1 MSLNGVGQIYLG
13 RYINRENQM
22 TMKTNWAVKPSVP
35 EEIYTDRQEFLDDL
49 YQTALK
55 ARTRRA
61 GSTVLL
67 GQRRMGKTE
76 IFKRVVN
83 RLFFEQDH
91 LDPKAVVPV
100 YYSFP
105 DTFENR
111 WDFAAKYVE
120 NFIRWYVAFRLRK
133 PDILLSKKITLPQ
146 LKPIVEQSG
155 IITKGFEGSLEFLDA
170 LLAKK
175 DVIIPEQVA
184 LNFPRDTSDIDDSTI
199 VMFLDEFQNTRLPQY
214 KFDVVGYM
222 QDAVESLT
230 CPHFITGSTMSIL
243 GREILGRGS
252 LFGRFESYPIG
263 PLTDY
268 WATELVRRA
277 TKYYQ
282 ANLSDELAPVV
293 AKRCGGNPFYITAVT
308 KQAAKLEQSLANEDD
323 LNTILAIDLSSG
335 FIWGELSD
343 QISRWLERIN
353 EYGITK
359 WVLYLSAI
367 QKGDKIDLKQIQQ
380 ALLEKDFQTVSLEK
394 IREVL
399 IKLSRG
405 DLVDYLEL
413 GGWFRKVKDPI
424 LLEFLQVWGRIEV
437 EGQDE
442 ATVREDFE
450 YKYKKI
456 KKQISDLKGYLAE
469 VYMAQ
474 ILHNAQRQTLPGHY
488 FHQDEDIKVPR
499 FHYVRLRERLG
510 PGADTEI
517 DIHAGAG
524 SEQWVAESKWQQNH
538 KASISDIR
546 KLLGKAEVVKQD
558 REPEL
563 MRIWFFSYEGFAEK
577 VLDFMSEHG
586 VLWSTKDDLDGLLD
600 YVKLRRLPKL

>member
-1 MSLNGVGQIYLG
+1 MNTI
-13 RYINRENQM
+13 
-22 TMKTNWAVKPSVP
+22 TNWAVKPSVS
-35 EEIYTDRQEFLDDL
+35 EEIYTDRQEFLDYF
-49 YQTALK
+49 YQAALK
-55 ARTRRA
+55 ARTRHTR
-61 GSTVLL
+61 STVLL

-105 DTFENR
+105 DTFKDD
-111 WDFAAKYVE
+111 WHFAAKYVE
-120 NFIRWYVAFRLRK
+120 NFIRWYVAFRLRDPK
-133 PDILLSKKITLPQ
+133 ILLEKDVKRPHLKEIIHNKLPM
-146 LKPIVEQSG
+146 
-155 IITKGFEGSLEFLDA
+155 TKGFKNTFEFMESFIA
-170 LLAKK
+170 QE
-175 DVIIPEQVA
+175 VTIPEQSA
-184 LNFPRDTSDIDDSTI
+184 LELPRNVSDQDDSTI
-199 VMFLDEFQNTRLPQY
+199 VMFLDEFQNVRLPQY
-214 KFDVVGYM
+214 KFDIVSYM
-222 QDAVESLT
+222 QNAVESRT
-230 CPHFITGSTMSIL
+230 CPHFVTGSTMSIL

-252 LFGRFESYPIG
+252 LFGRFRSKPIEA
-263 PLTDY
+263 LTDY
-268 WATELVRRA
+268 WGTELVYRA
-277 TKYYQ
+277 AHHNNVTVSQ
-282 ANLSDELAPVV
+282 ELVPIIV
-293 AKRCGGNPFYITAVT
+293 KRCGGNPFYLNAVVE
-308 KQAAKLEQSLANEDD
+308 QAAELNQAILTEDD

-335 FIWGELSD
+335 FIWGELND
-343 QISRWLERIN
+343 QVNRWMERIN

-367 QKGDKIDLKQIQQ
+367 QKGEKIDLKQIQQ
-380 ALLEKDFQTVSLEK
+380 ALLEQDYQTVSLEK

-405 DLVDYLEL
+405 DLVEYLEL

-437 EGQDE
+437 KGQDE
-442 ATVREDFE
+442 TTVREDFE
-450 YKYKKI
+450 SKYTQI

-510 PGADTEI
+510 SGTGVEI
-517 DIHAGAG
+517 DVHAGAG
-524 SEQWVAESKWQQNH
+524 GEQWVAESKWQQNH
-538 KASISDIR
+538 KASITEIR
-546 KLLGKAEVVKQD
+546 KLLDKAEIVKQD
-558 REPEL
+558 REAKL
-563 MRIWFFSYEGFAEK
+563 MRIWFFSYDGFAPK

-586 VLWSTKDDLDGLLD
+586 VLWSTKEDLDGLLD

>member
-1 MSLNGVGQIYLG
+1 
-13 RYINRENQM
+13 
-22 TMKTNWAVKPSVP
+22 MKTNWAVKPSVP

-61 GSTVLL
+61 RSTVLL

-83 RLFFEQDH
+83 RLFFEQVS
-91 LDPKAVVPV
+91 LDPQAVVPV

-105 DTFENR
+105 DTFKDD
-111 WDFAAKYVE
+111 WHFATKYVE
-120 NFIRWYVAFRLRK
+120 NFMRWYVAFRLR
-133 PDILLSKKITLPQ
+133 DTNLLSPEIIERHQLLEIIRNSSIFSKTFKATLGLFESF
-146 LKPIVEQSG
+146 LK
-155 IITKGFEGSLEFLDA
+155 TDA
-170 LLAKK
+170 T
-175 DVIIPEQVA
+175 IPEQLA
-184 LNFPRDTSDIDDSTI
+184 LYLPRRVSDYEDSTI

-222 QDAVESLT
+222 QEAVESLT
-230 CPHFITGSTMSIL
+230 CPHFVTGSTMSIL

-252 LFGRFESYPIG
+252 LFGRFRSKPIEA
-263 PLTDY
+263 LTDY
-268 WATELVRRA
+268 WGTELVCRA
-277 TKYYQ
+277 AHHNNVTVSQ
-282 ANLSDELAPVV
+282 EIVPVIV
-293 AKRCGGNPFYITAVT
+293 KRCGGNPFYLNAVVE
-308 KQAAKLEQSLANEDD
+308 QAAELNQAILTEDD
-323 LNTILAIDLSSG
+323 LNTILAVDLSSG
-335 FIWGELSD
+335 FIWGELND

-367 QKGDKIDLKQIQQ
+367 QKGEKIDLKQIQQ

-442 ATVREDFE
+442 ATVREYFE
-450 YKYKKI
+450 YKYQKI
-456 KKQISDLKGYLAE
+456 KKQVSDLKGYLAE

-488 FHQDEDIKVPR
+488 FHQDEDVNVPR
-499 FHYVRLRERLG
+499 FHYVRLRER

-538 KASISDIR
+538 KASITDIR
-546 KLLGKAEVVKQD
+546 KLLDKAEVVKQD
-558 REPEL
+558 REAEL
-563 MRIWFFSYEGFAEK
+563 MRIWFFSYEGFAPK

-586 VLWSTKDDLDGLLD
+586 VLWSTQEDLDGLLD

>member
-1 MSLNGVGQIYLG
+1 
-13 RYINRENQM
+13 
-22 TMKTNWAVKPSVP
+22 MKTITNWAVKPSVS
-35 EEIYTDRQEFLDDL
+35 EEIYTDRQEFLDYF
-49 YQTALK
+49 YQAALK
-55 ARTRRA
+55 ARTRHTR
-61 GSTVLL
+61 STVLL

-105 DTFENR
+105 DTFKDD
-111 WDFAAKYVE
+111 WHFAAKYVE
-120 NFIRWYVAFRLRK
+120 NFIRWYVAFRLRD
-133 PDILLSKKITLPQ
+133 PNILLEKDVKRPHLKEIIHNKLPM
-146 LKPIVEQSG
+146 
-155 IITKGFEGSLEFLDA
+155 TKGFKNTFEFMESFIA
-170 LLAKK
+170 QE
-175 DVIIPEQVA
+175 VTIPEQSA
-184 LNFPRDTSDIDDSTI
+184 LELPRNVSDHDDSTI
-199 VMFLDEFQNTRLPQY
+199 VMFLDEFQNVRLPQY
-214 KFDVVGYM
+214 KFDIVSYM
-222 QDAVESLT
+222 QNAVESRT
-230 CPHFITGSTMSIL
+230 CPHFVTGSTMSIL

-252 LFGRFESYPIG
+252 LFGRFRSKPIEA
-263 PLTDY
+263 LTDY
-268 WATELVRRA
+268 WGTELVYRA
-277 TKYYQ
+277 AHHNNVTVSQ
-282 ANLSDELAPVV
+282 ELVPIIV
-293 AKRCGGNPFYITAVT
+293 KRCGGNPFYLNAVVE
-308 KQAAKLEQSLANEDD
+308 QAAELNQAILTEDD

-335 FIWGELSD
+335 FIWGELND
-343 QISRWLERIN
+343 QVNRWMERIN

-367 QKGDKIDLKQIQQ
+367 QKGEKIDLKQIQQ
-380 ALLEKDFQTVSLEK
+380 ALLEQDYQTVSLEK

-405 DLVDYLEL
+405 DLVEYLEL

-437 EGQDE
+437 KGQDE
-442 ATVREDFE
+442 TTVREDFE
-450 YKYKKI
+450 SKYTQI

-510 PGADTEI
+510 SGTGVEI
-517 DIHAGAG
+517 DVHAGAG
-524 SEQWVAESKWQQNH
+524 GEQWVAESKWQQNH
-538 KASISDIR
+538 KASITDIR
-546 KLLGKAEVVKQD
+546 KLLDKAEIVKQD
-558 REPEL
+558 REAKL
-563 MRIWFFSYEGFAEK
+563 MRIWFFSYDGFAPK

-586 VLWSTKDDLDGLLD
+586 VLWSTKEDLDGLLD

>member
-1 MSLNGVGQIYLG
+1 
-13 RYINRENQM
+13 M
-22 TMKTNWAVKPSVP
+22 TLKTNWAVKPSVS

-105 DTFENR
+105 DTFKDD
-111 WDFAAKYVE
+111 WHFATKYVE
-120 NFIRWYVAFRLRK
+120 NFMRWYVAFRLRSPK
-133 PDILLSKKITLPQ
+133 ILSEKEVTRTHLKEIIHNKLPM
-146 LKPIVEQSG
+146 
-155 IITKGFEGSLEFLDA
+155 TKGFKNAFEFFESI
-170 LLAKK
+170 LAQE
-175 DVIIPEQVA
+175 VTIPEQSA
-184 LNFPRDTSDIDDSTI
+184 LSHPRHVSDSDDSTI

-222 QDAVESLT
+222 QEAVESLT
-230 CPHFITGSTMSIL
+230 CPHFVTGSTMSIL

-252 LFGRFESYPIG
+252 LFGRFRSKPIKA
-263 PLTDY
+263 LTDY
-268 WATELVRRA
+268 WGTELVCRA
-277 TKYYQ
+277 AHYNNVTVSQ
-282 ANLSDELAPVV
+282 ELVPIIV
-293 AKRCGGNPFYITAVT
+293 KRCGGNPFYLNAVI
-308 KQAAKLEQSLANEDD
+308 KQAAELNQAILTEDD
-323 LNTILAIDLSSG
+323 LNTILAVDLSSG

-367 QKGDKIDLKQIQQ
+367 QKGEKIDLKQIQQ
-380 ALLEKDFQTVSLEK
+380 ALLEKDYQTVSLEK

-456 KKQISDLKGYLAE
+456 KKKISDLKGYLAE

-488 FHQDEDIKVPR
+488 FHQDEDVKVPR

-510 PGADTEI
+510 PGANTEI

-546 KLLGKAEVVKQD
+546 KLLDKAEVVKQD

-563 MRIWFFSYEGFAEK
+563 MRIWFFSYEGFADK

-586 VLWSTKDDLDGLLD
+586 VLWSTQEDLDGLLD

>member
-1 MSLNGVGQIYLG
+1 
-13 RYINRENQM
+13 
-22 TMKTNWAVKPSVP
+22 MKTITNWVVKPLVS
-35 EEIYTDRQEFLDDL
+35 EEIYTDRQEFLDYF
-49 YQTALK
+49 YQAALK
-55 ARTRRA
+55 ARTRHTR
-61 GSTVLL
+61 STVLL

-105 DTFENR
+105 DTFKDD
-111 WDFAAKYVE
+111 WHFAAKYVE
-120 NFIRWYVAFRLRK
+120 NFIRWYVAFRLRD
-133 PDILLSKKITLPQ
+133 PNILLEKDVKRPHLKEIIHNKLPM
-146 LKPIVEQSG
+146 
-155 IITKGFEGSLEFLDA
+155 TKGFKNTFEFMESFIA
-170 LLAKK
+170 QE
-175 DVIIPEQVA
+175 VTIPEQSA
-184 LNFPRDTSDIDDSTI
+184 LELPRNVSDHDDSTI
-199 VMFLDEFQNTRLPQY
+199 VMFLDEFQNVRLPQY
-214 KFDVVGYM
+214 KFDIVSYM
-222 QDAVESLT
+222 QNAVESRT
-230 CPHFITGSTMSIL
+230 CPHFVTGSTMSIL

-252 LFGRFESYPIG
+252 LFGRFRSKPIEA
-263 PLTDY
+263 LTDY
-268 WATELVRRA
+268 WGTELVYRA
-277 TKYYQ
+277 AHHNNVTVSQ
-282 ANLSDELAPVV
+282 ELVPIIV
-293 AKRCGGNPFYITAVT
+293 KRCGGNPFYLNAVVE
-308 KQAAKLEQSLANEDD
+308 QAAELNQAILTEDD

-335 FIWGELSD
+335 FIWGELND
-343 QISRWLERIN
+343 QVNRWMERIN

-367 QKGDKIDLKQIQQ
+367 QKGEKIDLKQIQQ
-380 ALLEKDFQTVSLEK
+380 ALLEQDYQTVSLEK

-405 DLVDYLEL
+405 DLVEYLEL

-437 EGQDE
+437 KGQDE
-442 ATVREDFE
+442 TTVREDFE
-450 YKYKKI
+450 SKYTQI

-510 PGADTEI
+510 SGTGVEI
-517 DIHAGAG
+517 DVHAGAG
-524 SEQWVAESKWQQNH
+524 GEQWVAESKWQQNH
-538 KASISDIR
+538 KASITDIR
-546 KLLGKAEVVKQD
+546 KLLDKAEIVKQD
-558 REPEL
+558 REAKL
-563 MRIWFFSYEGFAEK
+563 MRIWFFSYDGFAPK

-586 VLWSTKDDLDGLLD
+586 VLWSTKEDLDGLLD

>member
-1 MSLNGVGQIYLG
+1 
-13 RYINRENQM
+13 
-22 TMKTNWAVKPSVP
+22 MKTNWAVKPSVP
-35 EEIYTDRQEFLDDL
+35 EEIYTDRQEFLDYL

-91 LDPKAVVPV
+91 LDPQAVVPV

-111 WDFAAKYVE
+111 WDFATKYVE
-120 NFIRWYVAFRLRK
+120 NFIRWYVAFRLR
-133 PDILLSKKITLPQ
+133 DTNLLSPEIIERHQLLEIIHDNSIFSKTFKATLGLIESF
-146 LKPIVEQSG
+146 LK
-155 IITKGFEGSLEFLDA
+155 TDA
-170 LLAKK
+170 T
-175 DVIIPEQVA
+175 IPEQLA
-184 LNFPRDTSDIDDSTI
+184 LYLPRRVSDYEDSTI

-222 QDAVESLT
+222 QEAVESLT
-230 CPHFITGSTMSIL
+230 CPHFVTGSTMSIL

-252 LFGRFESYPIG
+252 LFGRFESHPIG

-282 ANLSDELAPVV
+282 ANLSDELAPII

-308 KQAAKLEQSLANEDD
+308 KQAAKLDQTLANEDD

-335 FIWGELSD
+335 FIWGELND

-456 KKQISDLKGYLAE
+456 KKQVSDLKGYLAE

-488 FHQDEDIKVPR
+488 FHQDEDVNVPR

-538 KASISDIR
+538 KASITDIR
-546 KLLGKAEVVKQD
+546 KLLDKAEVVKQD

-563 MRIWFFSYEGFAEK
+563 MRLWFFSYEGFAPK

>member
-1 MSLNGVGQIYLG
+1 M
-13 RYINRENQM
+13 
-22 TMKTNWAVKPSVP
+22 AC
-35 EEIYTDRQEFLDDL
+35 
-49 YQTALK
+49 
-55 ARTRRA
+55 AR
-61 GSTVLL
+61 STVLL

-91 LDPKAVVPV
+91 LDPQAVVPV

-111 WDFAAKYVE
+111 WDFATKYVE
-120 NFIRWYVAFRLRK
+120 NFIRWYVAFRLRSPK
-133 PDILLSKKITLPQ
+133 ILSEKEVKRSHLKEIIHNKLPM
-146 LKPIVEQSG
+146 
-155 IITKGFEGSLEFLDA
+155 TKGFKNAFEFLESI
-170 LLAKK
+170 LAQE
-175 DVIIPEQVA
+175 VTIPEQSA
-184 LNFPRDTSDIDDSTI
+184 LSHPRYVSDYEDSTI

-222 QDAVESLT
+222 QEAVESLT
-230 CPHFITGSTMSIL
+230 CPHFVTGSTMSIL

-252 LFGRFESYPIG
+252 LFGRFRSKPIEA
-263 PLTDY
+263 LTDY
-268 WATELVRRA
+268 WGTELVCRA
-277 TKYYQ
+277 AHHNNVTVSQ
-282 ANLSDELAPVV
+282 EIVPVIV
-293 AKRCGGNPFYITAVT
+293 KRCGGNPFYLNAVVE
-308 KQAAKLEQSLANEDD
+308 QAAELNQAILTEDD

-335 FIWGELSD
+335 FIWGELND

-456 KKQISDLKGYLAE
+456 KKQVSDLKGYLAE

-488 FHQDEDIKVPR
+488 FHQDEDVKVPR

-510 PGADTEI
+510 PGAETEI

-538 KASISDIR
+538 KASITDIR
-546 KLLGKAEVVKQD
+546 KLLDKAEVVKQD
-558 REPEL
+558 REAEL
-563 MRIWFFSYEGFAEK
+563 MRIWFFSYEGFAPK

-586 VLWSTKDDLDGLLD
+586 VLWSTQEDLDGLLD

>member
-1 MSLNGVGQIYLG
+1 
-13 RYINRENQM
+13 M

-83 RLFFEQDH
+83 RLFFEQVS

-120 NFIRWYVAFRLRK
+120 NFIRWYVAFRLRSPK
-133 PDILLSKKITLPQ
+133 ILSEKEVTRDHLKEIIHNKLPM
-146 LKPIVEQSG
+146 
-155 IITKGFEGSLEFLDA
+155 TKGFKNAFEFFESI
-170 LLAKK
+170 LAQE
-175 DVIIPEQVA
+175 VTIPEQSA
-184 LNFPRDTSDIDDSTI
+184 LSHPRHVSDSDDSTI

-222 QDAVESLT
+222 QEAVESLT

-243 GREILGRGS
+243 GREILGRGFEVKVFAEQKLLPRK

-268 WATELVRRA
+268 WATELVRR
-277 TKYYQ
+277 TSKFYQ
-282 ANLSDELAPVV
+282 ANLSEELAPVV

-308 KQAAKLEQSLANEDD
+308 KQAAKLDQSLANEDD
-323 LNTILAIDLSSG
+323 LNTILAVDLSSG

-343 QISRWLERIN
+343 QITRWLERIN

-367 QKGDKIDLKQIQQ
+367 QNGDKIDLKQIQQ

-474 ILHNAQRQTLPGHY
+474 ILHNAQRQTLPGHF
-488 FHQDEDIKVPR
+488 FHQDDDIKVPR

-510 PGADTEI
+510 SGTGAEI

-546 KLLGKAEVVKQD
+546 KLLDKAEVVKQD

-563 MRIWFFSYEGFAEK
+563 MRILFFSYEGFAEK

>member
-1 MSLNGVGQIYLG
+1 
-13 RYINRENQM
+13 
-22 TMKTNWAVKPSVP
+22 MKTNWAVKPSVP

-61 GSTVLL
+61 RSTVLL

-105 DTFENR
+105 DTFKDD
-111 WDFAAKYVE
+111 WHFATKYVE
-120 NFIRWYVAFRLRK
+120 NFMRWYVAFRLRSPK
-133 PDILLSKKITLPQ
+133 ILSEKEITRAHLKEIIHNKLPM
-146 LKPIVEQSG
+146 
-155 IITKGFEGSLEFLDA
+155 TKGFKNAFEFFESI
-170 LLAKK
+170 LAQ
-175 DVIIPEQVA
+175 DVTIPEQSA
-184 LNFPRDTSDIDDSTI
+184 LSHPRHVSDSDDSTI

-222 QDAVESLT
+222 QDVVESRT

-252 LFGRFESYPIG
+252 LFGRFRSKPIKA
-263 PLTDY
+263 LTDY
-268 WATELVRRA
+268 WGSELVCRA
-277 TKYYQ
+277 AHHNNVTVSQ
-282 ANLSDELAPVV
+282 EIVPVIV
-293 AKRCGGNPFYITAVT
+293 KRCGGNPFYLNAVVE
-308 KQAAKLEQSLANEDD
+308 QAAELNQAILTEDD

-335 FIWGELSD
+335 FIWGELND

-413 GGWFRKVKDPI
+413 GGWFRKIKDPI

-474 ILHNAQRQTLPGHY
+474 ILHNAQRQTLPGHF

-524 SEQWVAESKWQQNH
+524 IEQWVAESKWQQNH
-538 KASISDIR
+538 KASITDIR
-546 KLLGKAEVVKQD
+546 KLLDKAEVVKQD

-586 VLWSTKDDLDGLLD
+586 VLWSTQEDLDGLLD